1 MPVITMAAV
10 DSASSAL
17 AEFVTLAGDAF
28 TFIMGNWALATL
40 VIVPIAGM
48 IIAFVISLV
57 RGR

>member
-1 MPVITMAAV
+1 MPIVNLAV

-17 AEFVTLAGDAF
+17 TEFIALAGDAF
-28 TFIMGNWALATL
+28 TFIMGNWALATV

>member
-1 MPVITMAAV
+1 MPIITMAI

-17 AEFVTLAGDAF
+17 SEFITLAGDAF
-28 TFIMGNWALATL
+28 TFIMGNWALATV

-48 IIAFVISLV
+48 IIAFVVSLV

>member
-1 MPVITMAAV
+1 MPVITMAV

-17 AEFVTLAGDAF
+17 AEFIALAGDAF
-28 TFIMGNWALATL
+28 TFIMGNWALAT
-40 VIVPIAGM
+40 VIIVPIAGM